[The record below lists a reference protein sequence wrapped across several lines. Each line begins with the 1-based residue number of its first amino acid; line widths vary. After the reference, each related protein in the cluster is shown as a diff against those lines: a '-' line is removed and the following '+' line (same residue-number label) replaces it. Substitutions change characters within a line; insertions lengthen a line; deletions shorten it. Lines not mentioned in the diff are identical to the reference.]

1 MCLTSLDLS
10 PSLRERAFKIRLRGW
25 LLGSICIGVWGWGLL
40 ITFEYTRHK
49 TPQNTL
55 NHLKT
60 ILVQQRVTDFTLVQ
74 VMESVSWSVR
84 ILWWFHPDMQRLWCH
99 QSSASFFQTRQTYRH
114 PPMLIPASPH
124 MWLRAIKLNCV
135 AIIRDRWC
143 AGPTPRRSRQH
154 LQVSGEWG
162 GATAGW
168 PLTPGKAVRAKADS
182 SCARGRRPAIISFS
196 PAMFYYSTS
205 YFSHYGSARCFAGV
219 RCSMY
224 DLMGALSRHMS
235 GVWSLCCIKLTVSH
249 LDCRAW
255 CSSVIFISLELM
267 T

>member
-114 PPMLIPASPH
+114 PPHADTCKSTYVIEGDKAELCGHNQRQMVRGPHTTEVSATSAS
-124 MWLRAIKLNCV
+124 V
-135 AIIRDRWC
+135 
-143 AGPTPRRSRQH
+143 RRVGWSHSWMTSDPWQ
-154 LQVSGEWG
+154 G
-162 GATAGW
+162 GASQGW
-168 PLTPGKAVRAKADS
+168 QQLRKRQATCYHLLLPCHVLLFHFIFQSLWVGQMLCRCPL
-182 SCARGRRPAIISFS
+182 
-196 PAMFYYSTS
+196 
-205 YFSHYGSARCFAGV
+205 
-219 RCSMY
+219 
-224 DLMGALSRHMS
+224 
-235 GVWSLCCIKLTVSH
+235 
-249 LDCRAW
+249 
-255 CSSVIFISLELM
+255 
-267 T
+267 